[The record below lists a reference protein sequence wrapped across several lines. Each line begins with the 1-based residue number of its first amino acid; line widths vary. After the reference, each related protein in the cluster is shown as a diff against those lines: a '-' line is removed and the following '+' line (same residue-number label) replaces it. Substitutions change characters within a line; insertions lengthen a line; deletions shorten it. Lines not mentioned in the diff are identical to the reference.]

1 MELKLIMRVL
11 LRRWWLIA
19 LPTIIAAV
27 FALPGLLGPAE
38 VPGGYSA
45 VVDYSAAQSPEA
57 FPHVEGDFQDIW
69 LSSELTINA
78 FTDWVRGSEFA
89 AAAAAR
95 AVERLGIDA
104 AAFAGLRFAAD
115 NARSVGRIY
124 FNWRDAEQ
132 LSALIDGAVEVL
144 RDHNHEVFPQLGG
157 VPAQVTIID
166 RSPITPAPPA
176 LPDRFGPFIRIGI
189 GLFIGLALAALAYY
203 LDPVVRQRDDIEAL
217 GLPVLAAIPRR

>member
-1 MELKLIMRVL
+1 MELKLIMRAL
-11 LRRWWLIA
+11 LRRWWLIV

-27 FALPGLLGPAE
+27 FALPALLGPAG
-38 VPGGYSA
+38 VTGGYSA

-57 FPHVEGDFQDIW
+57 FPSVEGDFQDIW
-69 LSSELTINA
+69 LSSELMINA

-95 AVERLGIDA
+95 AAEQLGIDT

-124 FNWRDAEQ
+124 FNWPDAEQ
-132 LSALIDGAVEVL
+132 LAALIDGAVDTL
-144 RDHNHEVFPQLGG
+144 REQSHEVFPQLGG
-157 VPAQVTIID
+157 VPAQVTILD
-166 RSPITPAPPA
+166 RSPVNPAPPA
-176 LPDRFGPFIRIGI
+176 LPDRLGPFIRIAI
-189 GLFIGLALAALAYY
+189 GLFIGLALAALAHY
-203 LDPVVRQRDDIEAL
+203 LDPVVRQRDDVEAL